1 MDKTDTTILSLL
13 QENARI
19 TNAEIARQVGM
30 VPSGVQER
38 IRKLEDKGYILDYAT
53 HLRSDPLDL
62 GLLAFVFVRTNEPP
76 GGLNTA
82 EELAKLPEI
91 LEVHHVAGEDCYLLK
106 LRHSNNKA
114 LADFLRE
121 KLGPIPTITS
131 TRTIIVLDTVK
142 ETCSLKLPDTK
153 N

>member
-53 HLRSDPLDL
+53 HLRSDTLDL
-62 GLLAFVFVRTNEPP
+62 GLLAFVFV
-76 GGLNTA
+76 LSIFISQ
-82 EELAKLPEI
+82 L
-91 LEVHHVAGEDCYLLK
+91 
-106 LRHSNNKA
+106 
-114 LADFLRE
+114 
-121 KLGPIPTITS
+121 
-131 TRTIIVLDTVK
+131 
-142 ETCSLKLPDTK
+142 
-153 N
+153 

>member
-38 IRKLEDKGYILDYAT
+38 IRKLEDRGYILDYAT

-91 LEVHHVAGEDCYLLK
+91 LEVHHVAGEDCYLIK
-106 LRHSNNKA
+106 LRQPNNKS

-142 ETCSLKLPDTK
+142 ETCSLKLPETK
-153 N
+153 D

>member
-1 MDKTDTTILSLL
+1 MDKTDKNILSLL

-62 GLLAFVFVRTNEPP
+62 GLLAFIFVRTSEPP
-76 GGLNTA
+76 GGLDTA
-82 EELAKLPEI
+82 EELAKFPEI

-153 N
+153 D

>member
-1 MDKTDTTILSLL
+1 MDKTDKKILSLL

-38 IRKLEDKGYILDYAT
+38 IRKLEDKGFILDYAT
-53 HLRSDPLDL
+53 HLKSDSLDL
-62 GLLAFVFVRTNEPP
+62 GLLAFIFVRTSEPP

-153 N
+153 D

>member
-1 MDKTDTTILSLL
+1 MDKTDKNILSLL

-38 IRKLEDKGYILDYAT
+38 IRKLEDKGYILDYAA
-53 HLRSDPLDL
+53 HLRSDSLDL
-62 GLLAFVFVRTNEPP
+62 GLLAFIFVRTNEPP

-82 EELAKLPEI
+82 EELAKFPEI
-91 LEVHHVAGEDCYLLK
+91 LEVHHVAGEDCYLVK

>member
-1 MDKTDTTILSLL
+1 MDKTDKKILSLL

-38 IRKLEDKGYILDYAT
+38 IRKLEDKGYIQDYAT

-62 GLLAFVFVRTNEPP
+62 GLLAFVFVRTSEPP

-106 LRHSNNKA
+106 LRHSNNKS

-121 KLGPIPTITS
+121 KLGIISTITS
-131 TRTIIVLDTVK
+131 TKTVIVLDTVK

-153 N
+153 D

>member
-1 MDKTDTTILSLL
+1 MDKTDKKILSLL
-13 QENARI
+13 QENSRI

-38 IRKLEDKGYILDYAT
+38 IRKLEDKDFILDYAT
-53 HLRSDPLDL
+53 HLKSDSLDL
-62 GLLAFVFVRTNEPP
+62 GLLAFIFVRTSEPP
-76 GGLNTA
+76 GGLDTA
-82 EELAKLPEI
+82 EELAKFPEI

-153 N
+153 D

>member
-1 MDKTDTTILSLL
+1 MDKTDKNILSLL

-62 GLLAFVFVRTNEPP
+62 GLLAFIFVRTNEPP
-76 GGLNTA
+76 GGLDTA
-82 EELAKLPEI
+82 KELAKFPEI

-142 ETCSLKLPDTK
+142 ETCSLKLPDVK
-153 N
+153 D

>member
-1 MDKTDTTILSLL
+1 MDKTDKNILSLL

-62 GLLAFVFVRTNEPP
+62 GLLAFIFVRTNEPP

-82 EELAKLPEI
+82 EELAKFPEI

-153 N
+153 D

>member
-1 MDKTDTTILSLL
+1 MDKTDKKILSLL

-19 TNAEIARQVGM
+19 ANAEIARQVGM

-62 GLLAFVFVRTNEPP
+62 GLLAFIFVRTSEPP

-82 EELAKLPEI
+82 EELAKFPEI

-106 LRHSNNKA
+106 LRHSNNKS

-121 KLGPIPTITS
+121 KLGTIPTITS

-153 N
+153 D

>member
-1 MDKTDTTILSLL
+1 
-13 QENARI
+13 
-19 TNAEIARQVGM
+19 M

-38 IRKLEDKGYILDYAT
+38 IRKLEDKGFILDYAT

-62 GLLAFVFVRTNEPP
+62 GLLAFVFVRTSEPP

-106 LRHSNNKA
+106 VRHSNNKS

-121 KLGPIPTITS
+121 KLGTISTITS
-131 TRTIIVLDTVK
+131 TKTVIVLDTVK
-142 ETCSLKLPDTK
+142 ETCSLKLPVSKD
-153 N
+153 

>member
-1 MDKTDTTILSLL
+1 MDKTDKEILSLL

-19 TNAEIARQVGM
+19 TNAEIARQIGM

-38 IRKLEDKGYILDYAT
+38 IRKLEEKGFILDYAT

-106 LRHSNNKA
+106 VRHSNNKS

-121 KLGPIPTITS
+121 KLGTISTITS
-131 TRTIIVLDTVK
+131 TNTVIVLNTVK

-153 N
+153 D

>member
-1 MDKTDTTILSLL
+1 MDKTDKEILSLL

-19 TNAEIARQVGM
+19 TNAEIARQIGM

-38 IRKLEDKGYILDYAT
+38 IRKLEEKGFILDYAT

-91 LEVHHVAGEDCYLLK
+91 LEVHHVAGEECYLLK
-106 LRHSNNKA
+106 VRHSNNKS

-121 KLGPIPTITS
+121 KLGTISTITS
-131 TRTIIVLDTVK
+131 TNTVIVLNTVK

-153 N
+153 D